1 MRKTLLT
8 IFSLVIATIGFS
20 QSTEWKIDHSHSN
33 VTFEITHMVVATVTG
48 KFEQFDGTIKSDA
61 DDFTDASINFQI
73 ETASI
78 NTNNEKRDD
87 HLRNDDFFDAD
98 NNPYI
103 TFRGKK
109 MEKKSGNNFS
119 LTGDLTMNNV
129 AREVELDVR
138 FNGTIKDPW
147 GGTRAGFRVTGE
159 LNRYDFDL
167 TWNNTLEAG
176 GLLVGENVELRV
188 NLELIKQ

>member
-8 IFSLVIATIGFS
+8 IFSMLIAAIGFS

-33 VTFEITHMVVATVTG
+33 VTFEISHMVVATVTG
-48 KFEQFDGTIKSDA
+48 KFEKFDGSIKSDTE
-61 DDFTDASINFQI
+61 DFTDASVNFQI
-73 ETASI
+73 ETASV
-78 NTNNEKRDD
+78 NTNNEKRDA
-87 HLRNDDFFDAD
+87 HLRNDDFFDAE

-103 TFRGKK
+103 IFNGKK
-109 MEKKSGNNFS
+109 MEKKSGNNYS
-119 LTGDLTMNNV
+119 LTGDLTMNNIT
-129 AREVELDVR
+129 REVELDVR

-159 LNRYDFDL
+159 LNRYEYDL
-167 TWNNTLEAG
+167 MWNTTLESG